1 MRPITRIG
9 LIALGLLAAVAPVA
23 SVHASEDTW
32 QFDATIYAWI
42 PAIGG
47 ETQFPTGAGGPSI
60 DIDAR
65 DVLRKLDMAFMA
77 TLGARRGRWGGY
89 ADWVYSDLSAQ
100 RTGTRM
106 LDTDQTL
113 SWSLAGPGSVPGL
126 ARSGMVETSV
136 TNWDAIV
143 GVRGR
148 ARVDGQARWFLP
160 YALDFGTGASRRTW
174 QSIIGV
180 GYSFDAGQAI
190 LAWRYLDYT
199 FEPAEALQSL
209 TFNGLAPGFTFRS

>member
-9 LIALGLLAAVAPVA
+9 LIALGLLAAAAPLG

-143 GVRGR
+143 GVAGR
-148 ARVDGQARWFLP
+148 LRFGDGQRWFVP
-160 YALDFGTGASRRTW
+160 YYADIGTGNSKLTW
-174 QSIIGV
+174 QALAGL
-180 GYSFDAGQAI
+180 GYSFGWGEVMA
-190 LAWRYLDYT
+190 AWRYLDYE
-199 FEPAEALQSL
+199 FKSGEPLQSL
-209 TFNGLAPGFTFRS
+209 TFNGVAVGVSFRF